1 MTENEATQAG
11 AGVRSNNVIDKL
23 WLSSRWHKHDR

>member
-11 AGVRSNNVIDKL
+11 AGVRSNNVIDESRS
-23 WLSSRWHKHDR
+23 SSR